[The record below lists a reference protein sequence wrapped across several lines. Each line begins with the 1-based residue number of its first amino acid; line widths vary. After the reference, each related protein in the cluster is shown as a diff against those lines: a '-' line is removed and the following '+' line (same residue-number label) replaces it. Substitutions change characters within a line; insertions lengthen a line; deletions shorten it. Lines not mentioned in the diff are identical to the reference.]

1 MSSPT
6 KLKLIREPG
15 KNHKSSNNHIKSTN
29 EFIRSV
35 VYPGEYLSIQ
45 RLGFVNPDSV
55 EKAHWQIFK
64 WLRCWEQNAQS

>member
-35 VYPGEYLSIQ
+35 VYPGEYLSI
-45 RLGFVNPDSV
+45 
-55 EKAHWQIFK
+55 
-64 WLRCWEQNAQS
+64 